1 MTRALL
7 VAVALLLAL
16 LGWQW
21 GRAEHAGRRAD
32 TFKTERDSARGQV
45 TAERTARAEDAAER
59 RKEQVLAKRLQ
70 ENRDAEIIARRQVE
84 ADSRRAAVA
93 DSSLRGELA
102 RLASRAR
109 AAGQDSAVAGEREA
123 ALSAVPVLTEL
134 LGRCS
139 ERRTELARYADDARV
154 AGQVCQ
160 RAYDALTPLTE

>member
-7 VAVALLLAL
+7 AAVALLLAL

-21 GRAEHAGRRAD
+21 GRAEHAGRQAD
-32 TFKTERDSARGQV
+32 AFKNERDVV
-45 TAERTARAEDAAER
+45 TSQLSAERAARAQDAAER
-59 RKEQVLAKRLQ
+59 RTELVWAKRLQ
-70 ENRDAEIIARRQVE
+70 ENLDAERIARHQVE
-84 ADSRRAAVA
+84 TDARRAAVA

-123 ALSAVPVLTEL
+123 ALSAIPVLTEL

-160 RAYDALTPLTE
+160 RAYDALMPLKE